1 MGLSF
6 SLAFLG
12 SKASSLRSITD
23 LLCSLMFRAV
33 CTDVLFITF
42 LNATTEDS
50 AVAVGANGCH
60 DLDGAFEFAKYSCFS
75 ILLHLEGFVAS
86 VSQCHIFTRFF
97 RLRLSRRPVVIGS
110 LICFQHISPTKL
122 RTDVVLLRV
131 EESPLIVDIEFCV
144 AIVACIFFFHGDTL
158 SGNYS
163 VRSSGRRNAS

>member
-23 LLCSLMFRAV
+23 LLRSLIFRAV

-60 DLDGAFEFAKYSCFS
+60 DLDGAFELAKYSCFS
-75 ILLHLEGFVAS
+75 ILFYLECFVAS
-86 VSQCHIFTRFF
+86 SSQVSHFF
-97 RLRLSRRPVVIGS
+97 MVLSVPLKRLSGRDRVAY
-110 LICFQHISPTKL
+110 LLPTHFSNK
-122 RTDVVLLRV
+122 
-131 EESPLIVDIEFCV
+131 
-144 AIVACIFFFHGDTL
+144 
-158 SGNYS
+158 
-163 VRSSGRRNAS
+163 ASD